1 MATEENRAN
10 QLDLS
15 PFKVQ
20 SRREI
25 SSLLRALS
33 EQKQLIR
40 ILIEATGESAVTS
53 ILDVDDDAGV
63 VILDTSPNPAV
74 IEHLIASDNLSF
86 ETVLDRIRILFFANR
101 IEECTHDELPALQIA
116 IPSHLI
122 RLQRRE
128 FYRVPTPIK
137 NPVHCT
143 IHIVSDD
150 GTQTVTLPL
159 QNVSGGGIAINDEKH
174 LLDRTVGKIYP
185 DCQIYLPDN
194 TVVITTLQIR
204 NVIEVRTD
212 QGKSIQRIGC
222 VFVGLPKAMLA
233 AIQRYITRLERD
245 QNAKSTGLL

>member
-1 MATEENRAN
+1 MATEKTRAN

-25 SSLLRALS
+25 ISLLRALS
-33 EQKQLIR
+33 EHRQLIR

-53 ILDVDDDAGV
+53 ILEIDDDAGV
-63 VILDTSPNPAV
+63 VILDTSADAAV
-74 IEHLIASDNLSF
+74 VDHLLASDNLSF
-86 ETVLDRIRILFFANR
+86 ETVLDRIRILFFANQ
-101 IEECTHDELPALQIA
+101 IEECVHDDLPALQIA
-116 IPSHLI
+116 IPLHLI

-143 IHIVSDD
+143 IHIVSED
-150 GTQTVTLPL
+150 GKQCVTVPL
-159 QNVSGGGIAINDEKH
+159 QNVSGGGVAINDEKH
-174 LLDRTVGKIYP
+174 LLDATIGKTYP

-204 NVIEVRTD
+204 NVIDIKTD
-212 QGKSIQRIGC
+212 QGNSTQRIGC

>member
-25 SSLLRALS
+25 ISLLRALA

-40 ILIEATGESAVTS
+40 VLVESSGESAVTS
-53 ILDVDDDAGV
+53 VLDIDEDAGT
-63 VILDTSPNPAV
+63 VILDTTSEKDVADRLL
-74 IEHLIASDNLSF
+74 ESDNLSF
-86 ETVLDRIRILFFANR
+86 ETVLDRIRILFFASQ
-101 IEECTHDELPALQIA
+101 IEECVHDGLPALQIS
-116 IPSHLI
+116 IPPHLI

-143 IHIVSDD
+143 ISIVSED
-150 GTQTVTLPL
+150 GTHSVTLPL

-174 LLDRTVGKIYP
+174 LLDRTVGKVYP

-204 NVIEVRTD
+204 NVIDIKTD

-233 AIQRYITRLERD
+233 AIQRYITRLERN
-245 QNAKSTGLL
+245 QNAKSTGML